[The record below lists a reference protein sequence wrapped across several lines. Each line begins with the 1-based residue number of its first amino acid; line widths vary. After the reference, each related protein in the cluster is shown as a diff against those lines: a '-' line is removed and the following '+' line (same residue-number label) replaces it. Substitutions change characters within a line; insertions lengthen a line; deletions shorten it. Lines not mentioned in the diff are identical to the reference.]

1 VTGSIPVGNNTVFF
15 KVEQGPVNPTNLN
28 FGTNV
33 EISKKLHLAVDVGTN
48 FADMNSLIASFNY
61 RF

>member
-1 VTGSIPVGNNTVFF
+1 M
-15 KVEQGPVNPTNLN
+15 ERPVNPANLN

-33 EISKKLHLAVDVGTN
+33 EISKKLHLAFDVGTN
-48 FADMNSLIASFNY
+48 FDDMKSLIASFTY